1 MITELRQRY
10 KLRVLL
16 DITDIP
22 RSTYYYHFKKEN
34 KPDKYDKIKK
44 MIVIKHKQH
53 YNALGYRRMCLLL
66 NQQGI
71 KINHKTV
78 LKLMNTLGLRGK
90 VKRKKYKSYKGN
102 VGKVAANVINRNFKA
117 EKPYEKLTTD
127 VTEFS
132 VFGKKVYLSP
142 VLDMFN
148 NEILSYSISESP
160 NFQQTREM
168 LKKLIIKLPSNI
180 SPILHSDQGWQYQMK
195 QYRRILKDNNIKQSM
210 SRKGNC
216 LDNSIMESF
225 FGRMKVEMFYDEKFE
240 SISDFKL
247 KLSKYIDYYNKK
259 RVTSKLKR
267 LTPKQYRNQSHMI

>member
-1 MITELRQRY
+1 MITELRLKY
-10 KLRVLL
+10 KLEVLL
-16 DITDIP
+16 DITNMP
-22 RSTYYYHFKKEN
+22 RSTYYYHTKKEN
-34 KPDKYDKIKK
+34 KPDKYGIIKK
-44 MIVIKHKQH
+44 MIITKHKQH

-90 VKRKKYKSYKGN
+90 VKRRKYKSYKGD

-117 EKPYEKLTTD
+117 EKAFEKLTTD
-127 VTEFS
+127 VTQFA
-132 VFGKKVYLSP
+132 VCGKKIYLSP

-160 NFQQTREM
+160 NFQQTKEM
-168 LKKLIIKLPSNI
+168 LKGLIVQLPSNT

-195 QYRRILKDNNIKQSM
+195 QYRKILKDNNIKQSM

-225 FGRMKVEMFYDEKFE
+225 FGRLKVEMFYGEKFE
-240 SISDFKL
+240 SVDDFKL
-247 KLSKYIDYYNKK
+247 KLSNYIDYYNTK
-259 RVTSKLKR
+259 RITSKLNG
-267 LTPKQYRNQSHMI
+267 LTPRQARNQSI